1 MKKLIVFVLSFCTLF
16 IIFQV
21 VSGLLVTWMYTPP
34 QTFMSGASTVEFGM
48 VSVPFWFSLA
58 AAVGAFFIS
67 NRFRTRKAAY

>member
-16 IIFQV
+16 IVFQI
-21 VSGLLVTWMYTPP
+21 VSGLALTWMYTPS
-34 QTFMSGASTVEFGM
+34 QTTTGGTSNIEFGM